1 MPQEQTSPWKLG
13 GLSALQLGKRTW
25 AEMNKDDVFGR
36 SAELAYYFFLAVFP
50 ALFFVVSIFGIIA
63 HGNPK
68 FQQQLMTYM
77 GSMMPGQASGLMKQ
91 TLQQIIQASSGTK
104 LSLGLLAALWTASGG
119 MSSMMDVLNITY
131 DVDEGRPFWKKRLVA
146 IALTI
151 AVSLLVIV
159 AIILILYGGDIA
171 NMVFGKVGLGSV
183 FNMVW
188 KVVQWPVAI
197 LCVVVAFAIVYYAA
211 PDVKQPAWHWVS
223 PGAVV
228 GVGLW
233 VIASIAFRVYL
244 QFSNSYNKTYGALG
258 GVIILLLWFY
268 ITAFSF
274 LTGSEVNS
282 EIEHAAA
289 KRGEPEAKL
298 PGQKAA

>member
-1 MPQEQTSPWKLG
+1 MPREQTSPWKLG
-13 GLSALQLGKRTW
+13 GLSAMQLGKRTW
-25 AEMNKDDVFGR
+25 AEMTKDDIFGR

-50 ALFFVVSIFGIIA
+50 ALFFVVSIFGIVA

-68 FQQQLMTYM
+68 FQQQLMTYI
-77 GSMMPGQASGLMKQ
+77 GSVMPGQASGLMQQ
-91 TLQQIIQASSGTK
+91 TLQQIIEASSGTK

-119 MSSMMDVLNITY
+119 MSSMMDVLNVTY
-131 DVDEGRPFWKKRLVA
+131 DVEEGRPFWKKKLIAIGLTVVVA
-146 IALTI
+146 A
-151 AVSLLVIV
+151 LVIV
-159 AIILILYGGDIA
+159 AIILFLYGGDIA
-171 NMVFGKVGLGSV
+171 NIVFGKVGLG
-183 FNMVW
+183 NAITLLW
-188 KVVQWPVAI
+188 KIAQWPVAI
-197 LCVVVAFAIVYYAA
+197 LCVVVAFALVYYAA

-223 PGAVV
+223 PGALV

-233 VIASIAFRVYL
+233 VAASIAFRVYL
-244 QFSNSYNKTYGALG
+244 SFSNSYSKTYGALG

-289 KRGEPEAKL
+289 ERGEPEAKA

>member
-13 GLSALQLGKRTW
+13 GLSAFQLGKRTW
-25 AEMNKDDVFGR
+25 AEMNRDDIFGR

-77 GSMMPGQASGLMKQ
+77 GSMMPGEASGLMKQ
-91 TLQQIIQASSGTK
+91 TLQQIIEASSGTK

-159 AIILILYGGDIA
+159 AIVLILYGGDIA
-171 NMVFGKVGLGSV
+171 NMIFGKVGLGSA
-183 FNMVW
+183 FSTVW
-188 KVVQWPVAI
+188 KIAQWPVAI
-197 LCVVVAFAIVYYAA
+197 FCVVVAFAIVYYAA
-211 PDVKQPAWHWVS
+211 PDVEQPARHWVS

-233 VIASIAFRVYL
+233 VIASIGFRVYL

-289 KRGEPEAKL
+289 ERGEPEAKL